1 PNMQLIIAPPCEPS
15 SDTTVTREREKIPI
29 RITASD
35 YHHNII
41 MDEYIRQPVT
51 DHQLLSIGINTREYH
66 AKARSFTEIQRILE
80 NALANKQ
87 LNLHIPNEMS
97 RDTRFYPKR
106 PERARS
112 LQTVAK
118 EQLNVEIA
126 QGSKVLAQT
135 AAKAIM
141 RLYQKYEGWGYN
153 FLPRRPK

>member
-1 PNMQLIIAPPCEPS
+1 A
-15 SDTTVTREREKIPI
+15 TVTREKEKFPV
-29 RITASD
+29 RITTSD

-41 MDEYIRQPVT
+41 IDEYIRQPVT
-51 DHQLLSIGINTREYH
+51 DHQLLSIGISAREYH
-66 AKARSFTEIQRILE
+66 AKARSLTEIQRILE
-80 NALANKQ
+80 NELANKVVVGYFVLDTFRQ

-153 FLPRRPK
+153 FLPRRLR